1 MTPSERM
8 RLSRQRR
15 RRGEVP
21 KIDVL
26 VARGYDLDRTD
37 DESIARA
44 VKMLLADTV
53 LRQRQGRAQTTT
65 AQRYGSS
72 YISGDLVKPKP
83 ARASVPNTADSPKPF
98 EDGHLKESM
107 RTAGR

>member
-21 KIDVL
+21 IRLTITEPQIDVL

-37 DESIARA
+37 GESIARA

-53 LRQRQGRAQTTT
+53 LEGA
-65 AQRYGSS
+65 
-72 YISGDLVKPKP
+72 
-83 ARASVPNTADSPKPF
+83 
-98 EDGHLKESM
+98 
-107 RTAGR
+107 